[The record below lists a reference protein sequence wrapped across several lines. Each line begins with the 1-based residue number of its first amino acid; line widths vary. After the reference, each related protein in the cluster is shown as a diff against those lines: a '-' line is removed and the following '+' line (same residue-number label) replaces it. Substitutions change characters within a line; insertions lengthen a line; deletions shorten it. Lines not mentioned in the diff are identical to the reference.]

1 MCKTV
6 SVSIMQ
12 KYDNTWNSVIST
24 HVCISHYGKLEMLYV
39 IIEFIDGMNNT
50 VRDCICAWGIN
61 ANVSTRCTLIK
72 TTRNEPLY
80 NAVSRCTL
88 FRAFSLLYEKKMC
101 MCNNEFTSEWISG
114 KQNCIVWRTCLSVPA
129 WLWRTWVRWKVE
141 RCNWNGL
148 QYPRK
153 QWCRNVEI
161 CESLQHQSTNWWRY
175 LIARIY
181 LEKHFE
187 DYKLGIKS
195 S

>member
-61 ANVSTRCTLIK
+61 ANVSIVVRWLKQWET
-72 TTRNEPLY
+72 PLY

-148 QYPRK
+148 QLLEK
-153 QWCRNVEI
+153 TVMQKCRNLREPAT
-161 CESLQHQSTNWWRY
+161 SKHQLMEVFDCSDLLGKALWR
-175 LIARIY
+175 L
-181 LEKHFE
+181 
-187 DYKLGIKS
+187 
-195 S
+195 